1 MGLEHW
7 ELRFKREWE
16 TWARGKRKRE
26 DVCNLCLVLLI
37 WSKVM
42 SKKFVGH
49 GGKMMLFY

>member
-16 TWARGKRKRE
+16 TWARGKKGRRE
-26 DVCNLCLVLLI
+26 DVCNSCLVLLI

-42 SKKFVGH
+42 AKKFVGH
-49 GGKMMLFY
+49 RGK